1 MVVRVDPNKIARAI
15 GLTHPTRVPP
25 APEQPETNLSTKSI
39 PPTSPVDASTIA
51 QAIAAS
57 RAIYQAPARKPGR
70 ARVETQSK
78 GASPAPEANVDTTST
93 EKTPPADPVLFTI
106 RQLGRLLDDIERM
119 RIMNSNRI
127 GAGQRGGIDQ
137 PWMDTVAAQ
146 LDTLE
151 HTVELELKRAWRKH
165 PLAPWAKAIPGAG
178 EVLMGR
184 LIAEIGDPAERPNP
198 AKLLAYCGHGDPA
211 RAGKIP
217 KGATQEELF
226 KRGNPHAKKAVW
238 KLAYQFMRTV
248 GSEASDRPESIKV
261 APRAGSDAIHDSDPK
276 PPTRRSPRSPYRD
289 IYDTR
294 KTATEGKLHDK
305 PCIRC
310 GPAGHP
316 AAAGSPWS
324 DAHRHAD
331 ALRITGKRLLAA
343 IYDEAKRLHNEES

>member
-1 MVVRVDPNKIARAI
+1 MVVRVDPNKIARAMAF
-15 GLTHPTRVPP
+15 TEPTVATP

-57 RAIYQAPARKPGR
+57 RAIDQAPARKPGR

-198 AKLLAYCGHGDPA
+198 AKLWAYCGHGDPA

-226 KRGNPHAKKAVW
+226 KRGSPHAKKAVW

-248 GSEASDRPESIKV
+248 GSGAIPRSESEV
-261 APRAGSDAIHDSDPK
+261 AP
-276 PPTRRSPRSPYRD
+276 PPQENGAKIRTEPSVLTRRSPRSPYRD
-289 IYDTR
+289 IYDAR

-305 PCIRC
+305 PCVRC

-316 AAAGSPWS
+316 AQAGSPWS

-331 ALRITGKRLLAA
+331 ALRIVGKEFLKDLWVAA
-343 IYDEAKRLHNEES
+343 REVK